1 MTSVKEHLLRNEED
15 IRRILSFVLSK
26 TTAELYASG
35 DYELSTSE
43 ERLLEDLVSKRSNG
57 YPFAYIAKTQGFYEH
72 EFIVSEDVLIP
83 RPETELI
90 IEIVKAKFA
99 DKNNFKVLDMGTG
112 SGIIAISLKSIFK
125 DWSITATDI
134 SEKALNVARQNIEK
148 ILSCKDIDLYLSDWF
163 NELSHQKYDLIISN
177 PPYIAEGDK
186 HLNDLEY
193 EPISALTSGKEGMD
207 SINNIINNAPKF
219 LEKGGFLLL
228 EHGYDQ
234 ANAVRNLL
242 ERDFHNIKKYKDLS
256 GNDRATIAQV
266 RIF

>member
-1 MTSVKEHLLRNEED
+1 MTSVKEYLLRNEED
-15 IRRILSFVLSK
+15 IQRILSIVLGK

-35 DYELSTSE
+35 DYELSVRE
-43 ERLLEDLVSKRSNG
+43 ERLLDELVSKRSKG

-207 SINNIINNAPKF
+207 SIKNIINNAPKF

-242 ERDFHNIKKYKDLS
+242 EKEFHNIKNYQDLS
-256 GNDRATIAQV
+256 GNDRATIAQIK
-266 RIF
+266 IF